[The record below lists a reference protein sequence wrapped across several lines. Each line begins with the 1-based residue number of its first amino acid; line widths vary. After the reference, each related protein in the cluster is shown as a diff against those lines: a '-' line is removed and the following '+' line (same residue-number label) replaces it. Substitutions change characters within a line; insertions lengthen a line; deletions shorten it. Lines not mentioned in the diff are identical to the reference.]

1 MLREHLVRGTTRE
14 VVATLHRR
22 ASAWYEQQGLIA
34 EAVQHALATQDWEQA
49 VRMIEQHGLRLML
62 RGQIHTGLGWLN
74 ALPEAFIQMYPITC
88 IVHAI
93 GLMLSN
99 QMNAAELR
107 LQDAERG
114 LSPDTPDELVRVVRG
129 SVAGVRGRIL
139 YLAGDLA
146 QAIDSLQ
153 QAMALLPETTTSVAA
168 GITSD
173 IARTAWAVYIATA
186 YKVTGDVTA
195 ASERRAAEAIGPVRA
210 LGHMMATLN
219 GYTSLATLQV
229 LQGRL
234 HTAAATYT
242 EVERLVPGQDALQA
256 LSGSPSY
263 YFGMGDLLREW
274 NDLDAAEAYL
284 AHGMDLIQGT
294 LATEADVIL
303 RGYLTLA
310 RVQQARGNGAA
321 AIAALEAFAR
331 LARER
336 QFFPLLIEPAAA
348 LQARIRLQQGDLPAA
363 MRWAEASGLSSGDA
377 ICFRHEAAH
386 LTLAR
391 LRIGCWPMP
400 NGKHACT
407 A

>member
-1 MLREHLVRGTTRE
+1 
-14 VVATLHRR
+14 
-22 ASAWYEQQGLIA
+22 
-34 EAVQHALATQDWEQA
+34 
-49 VRMIEQHGLRLML
+49 
-62 RGQIHTGLGWLN
+62 
-74 ALPEAFIQMYPITC
+74 
-88 IVHAI
+88 
-93 GLMLSN
+93 
-99 QMNAAELR
+99 
-107 LQDAERG
+107 
-114 LSPDTPDELVRVVRG
+114 
-129 SVAGVRGRIL
+129 
-139 YLAGDLA
+139 
-146 QAIDSLQ
+146 
-153 QAMALLPETTTSVAA
+153 
-168 GITSD
+168 
-173 IARTAWAVYIATA
+173 
-186 YKVTGDVTA
+186 VTGDVTA

-391 LRIGCWPMP
+391 LRIATGQTEDIAPLLDRLLADAERKARMHSVIEILVLETLAYAAL
-400 NGKHACT
+400 NNRKRALT
-407 A
+407 ALERALTLAELEGYIRVFVDEGAAMRALLAECSMQLPAQGPAAGGAEAPHLRVYVETLLAAFPDDE